1 MSPAGSE
8 FNRKKKLTTRD
19 VTFNSY
25 MMYGVWGL
33 GVGVGVGVRVVGCG
47 GCWKRLLIV
56 NISQT
61 CSV

>member
-25 MMYGVWGL
+25 MMYGGWGL
-33 GVGVGVGVRVVGCG
+33 GVGVGVGGCG
-47 GCWKRLLIV
+47 FWVGGMLETSI
-56 NISQT
+56 NSEH
-61 CSV
+61 